1 MAVTVVVRV
10 EVAVVVGHLQRY
22 GASLVVILSLVEGD
36 SWMVRWP
43 MRHGSGSKVAEVD
56 N

>member
-10 EVAVVVGHLQRY
+10 EVAAVVGLLQRY
-22 GASLVVILSLVEGD
+22 GASLVVILSLVEGGPPT
-36 SWMVRWP
+36 VRWP
-43 MRHGSGSKVAEVD
+43 TRHGSGSKVAEAD